1 MNKQEILN
9 LTGLTEN
16 EFYNYY
22 PDQESFCNDYPEA
35 CDKLQEAQNGI
46 QVYTSGRQLTPT
58 GQNNSFYNNTQ
69 NITPEQLMEAGKKYG
84 WRTDNARNFQ
94 EDMYK
99 HISSNNPELMKQ
111 MINKYGAAKAGFVNY
126 NGVQSFAP
134 DNMLGARSA
143 AIFNDF
149 QKTTA
154 PSKKIRYE
162 LLNSPN
168 YYKDNFGKTSA
179 QKIYKPIFEGNWNKS
194 EIDSAFRNGIIP
206 DTYGPG
212 TTVLK
217 GQPYWEVEKNTEY
230 QNTKPNPVNYSA
242 ANRQPM
248 SPANTMRSV
257 SSTNNPFRINRTP
270 APEIANT
277 NYNNLMRKYGGPLMP
292 EYKTGGNW
300 IQSAVKHPGRC
311 TPGSPNYDCPKGSPQ
326 WNLAQTFKKHHGFH
340 EEGGDVLEYQ
350 NGGVYTIRK
359 GDTLSNI
366 AHNNNI
372 SLATLLKYNQSIKN
386 SNLIYPGDK
395 INLINPSNINP
406 INRSLNVTNYP
417 ITVSDIHSIGSTNI
431 PYTKQSIA
439 YKSNK
444 VIEKTKSLPNKK
456 QSEQRISNDVDLRH
470 LESGMIE
477 DKNKNVMYVLQN
489 GKVVKTYPIMTG
501 LNKDGNVNNKGVYW
515 LESHPKE
522 ALKMKATPV
531 GTYFSHPS
539 SNIYGRKG
547 FRMEPIP
554 AFGQPAPLAK
564 DLAQHVLYGTNPNKG
579 QEGYDPKE
587 GARRTKIMKGP
598 GENRV
603 GSYGCTNMYGQDI
616 DCLTGNL
623 FPQGDT
629 TIVVDTRRAKD
640 AALINNLKYYTPQLN
655 YRVVTNGKYE
665 KGGDVFPAMRNFKH
679 GGYYGM
685 DGKFH
690 KNSDSGTYVS
700 AGGYYFDPGGETGP
714 VIIAPKINDGE
725 EIQISSDNG
734 FVNTWNTN
742 NNQDNSQYYSDRS
755 NVIETSNA
763 SDPYDITN
771 NKSSFI
777 DRWNNGKTKFQKT
790 MRGISDFNSNLIGI
804 GDLITNSM
812 EQSRLNDDYNNSLIS
827 QGSTDS
833 IFSNAPS
840 ASKGDYDPNTGK
852 KISYSNMSFKGM
864 YGKYGMEV
872 PKYAV
877 GGFKP
882 QIETLADYGLE
893 SPEENIPV
901 PINYESLYSLPSALQ
916 DNTRVASSA
925 VPLDVRQ
932 KEINYNYS
940 KPFSLPNPTGKDVAT
955 KLNNPGNIIYSP
967 TFSKLFGAVKS
978 NIKQKDGNGY
988 FAAFPS
994 LDAGLKARETQLF
1007 GEVDGIFKSKYYNP
1021 DTSVD
1026 EALKKWSN
1034 NGYGVEIYKALK
1046 GKTLKEVTPAQRKEL
1061 MKRQIQKESGKMYQQ
1076 LVSSGYFK
1084 YGGQQNGG
1092 QVVEMDENEIQQFLK
1107 AGGQLEF
1114 LD

>member
-277 NYNNLMRKYGGPLMP
+277 NYNNLMRKYGGPLIP

-340 EEGGDVLEYQ
+340 EEGG
-350 NGGVYTIRK
+350 N
-359 GDTLSNI
+359 
-366 AHNNNI
+366 
-372 SLATLLKYNQSIKN
+372 
-386 SNLIYPGDK
+386 
-395 INLINPSNINP
+395 
-406 INRSLNVTNYP
+406 
-417 ITVSDIHSIGSTNI
+417 
-431 PYTKQSIA
+431 
-439 YKSNK
+439 
-444 VIEKTKSLPNKK
+444 
-456 QSEQRISNDVDLRH
+456 
-470 LESGMIE
+470 
-477 DKNKNVMYVLQN
+477 
-489 GKVVKTYPIMTG
+489 
-501 LNKDGNVNNKGVYW
+501 
-515 LESHPKE
+515 
-522 ALKMKATPV
+522 
-531 GTYFSHPS
+531 
-539 SNIYGRKG
+539 
-547 FRMEPIP
+547 
-554 AFGQPAPLAK
+554 
-564 DLAQHVLYGTNPNKG
+564 
-579 QEGYDPKE
+579 
-587 GARRTKIMKGP
+587 
-598 GENRV
+598 
-603 GSYGCTNMYGQDI
+603 
-616 DCLTGNL
+616 
-623 FPQGDT
+623 
-629 TIVVDTRRAKD
+629 
-640 AALINNLKYYTPQLN
+640 
-655 YRVVTNGKYE
+655 
-665 KGGDVFPAMRNFKH
+665 VFPAMRNFKH

-700 AGGYYFDPGGETGP
+700 AGGYYFKGGG
-714 VIIAPKINDGE
+714 PKINDGE
-725 EIQISSDNG
+725 EIQISPDNG

-755 NVIETSNA
+755 NVIETSDA

-877 GGFKP
+877 GGFEP

-901 PINYESLYSLPSALQ
+901 PINYESLYSLPSALH
-916 DNTRVASSA
+916 DNTRVAPPV
-925 VPLDVRQ
+925 VPLNSPSYTINKNRSIDGPIDVDLALQAVSGHESGVKPGQTKVGFRTRLIGKGGKRATASGTYQ
-932 KEINYNYS
+932 ITTDTLKQIFKNDKNLRSNFKTFNEFKSAFDTNPDVEYAAARSLMSDHIKNYGVYALGAWYQPAFAKRAMEGDKSVFNII
-940 KPFSLPNPTGKDVAT
+940 PRKDYGNKLKWGVDFKN
-955 KLNNPGNIIYSP
+955 KLNSYN
-967 TFSKLFGAVKS
+967 KL
-978 NIKQKDGNGY
+978 
-988 FAAFPS
+988 
-994 LDAGLKARETQLF
+994 AGTN
-1007 GEVDGIFKSKYYNP
+1007 Y
-1021 DTSVD
+1021 
-1026 EALKKWSN
+1026 
-1034 NGYGVEIYKALK
+1034 EI
-1046 GKTLKEVTPAQRKEL
+1046 
-1061 MKRQIQKESGKMYQQ
+1061 M
-1076 LVSSGYFK
+1076 K
-1084 YGGQQNGG
+1084 YGGQQLGG